1 MSKVS
6 VSSLEGIR
14 ILAGLTP
21 AEHEDMAKACSWK
34 TYRADEQ
41 IIDRQSESRDVLFVV
56 KGRVRIV
63 LYSLSGRE
71 IALDE
76 KAAGDYFGELAALDG
91 EPRSASVVA
100 LEESVIAALP
110 PEAFMRLLRDHPE
123 VVVGVMQRMS
133 RVIRR
138 ATERIMDLSTLG
150 ANNRVHAELLREAR
164 AAMTGD
170 NTAVLSP
177 IPTHTDIASR
187 VSTTRETVA
196 RVLNDL
202 ARSGVVKRE
211 KDSLVI
217 TDVDRLMELVEEVRG
232 E

>member
-6 VSSLEGIR
+6 TSSLESIR
-14 ILAGLTP
+14 VLAGLTP
-21 AEHEDMAKACSWK
+21 TEHEDMAKACSWK
-34 TYRADEQ
+34 TYRTDEQ
-41 IIDRQSESRDVLFVV
+41 IIDRQSDSRDVLFVV

-76 KAAGDYFGELAALDG
+76 KTAGDYFGELAALDG

-123 VVVGVMQRMS
+123 VVVGVLQRMS

-138 ATERIMDLSTLG
+138 STERIMDLSTLG

-170 NTAVLSP
+170 NTAVISP

-202 ARSGVVKRE
+202 ARSGIVKRE
-211 KDSLVI
+211 KDSLVV
-217 TDVDRLMELVEEVRG
+217 TDVDRLMELVEDVRG